1 MMYGYGFD
9 GWGGGGMIGG
19 LFMMVLFWGGLIAL
33 VVILVRWLD
42 RDSRGHFG
50 STPPRSAALHLLEER
65 FARGDIDKD
74 EFMERK
80 RLLSDR

>member
-1 MMYGYGFD
+1 MYGYGFD

-42 RDSRGHFG
+42 RDGAARFG
-50 STPPRSAALHLLEER
+50 PASQRSSALHLLEER
-65 FARGDIDKD
+65 FARGEIDKD
-74 EFMERK
+74 EFVERK